1 MSFADEM
8 RTISDCAVNNN
19 DYVSEHFEQAKTL
32 IREAASKGNRYLCFY
47 DFCHPCNDGYSRD
60 NEQMLI
66 AKLKENGFDIKE
78 KWQIFG
84 GNQISPYVV
93 W

>member
-1 MSFADEM
+1 MSLADEM
-8 RTISDCAVNNN
+8 RTVSNNAVEYN
-19 DYVSEHFEQAKTL
+19 DYVSQHFEQAKEL
-32 IREAASKGNRYLCFY
+32 IQKAAREGKRYLCLY

-66 AKLKENGFDIKE
+66 SKLKQNGFDIKE

>member
-1 MSFADEM
+1 MSLADEM
-8 RTISDCAVNNN
+8 RTVSNNAANNN
-19 DYVSEHFEQAKTL
+19 NYVSEHFEQAKKL
-32 IREAASKGNRYLCFY
+32 IQEAAAEGKRYLCFY
-47 DFCHPCNDGYSRD
+47 DFCHPCNDGYNKD

-66 AKLKENGFDIKE
+66 SKLKQNGFDIKQ